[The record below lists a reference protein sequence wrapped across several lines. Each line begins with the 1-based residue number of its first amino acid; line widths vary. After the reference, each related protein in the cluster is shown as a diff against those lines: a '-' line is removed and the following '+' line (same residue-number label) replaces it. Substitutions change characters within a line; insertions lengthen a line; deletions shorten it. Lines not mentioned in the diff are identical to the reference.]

1 MNKFELLGEMTKAN
15 DEMEM
20 FLAALTEAEMADP
33 GPGGDWSAK
42 DTLAHIT
49 AWMKLAAGWLEKTIN
64 GEPVTRY
71 QPGYELTGDEAADEA
86 IMDRLNDHIFETYKD
101 MPAAA
106 IIAEYRQACEE
117 LTTVVAT
124 MIEEDL
130 LEPGRMAW
138 YPDQPVWLNIA
149 GNSFWHIRDHL
160 AAFQESTA
168 LTD

>member
-1 MNKFELLGEMTKAN
+1 MNKFELLGEMSKAN
-15 DEMEM
+15 EEMEA
-20 FLAALTEAEMADP
+20 FLATLTEAEMADP
-33 GPGGDWSAK
+33 GPGGDWSVK

-71 QPGYELTGDEAADEA
+71 QPGYEVTGDEAADEA
-86 IMDRLNDHIFETYKD
+86 IMNRLNDHIFETHKG

-106 IIAEYRQACEE
+106 IVAEYRQACEG
-117 LTTVVAT
+117 LTAVVAT

-130 LEPGRMAW
+130 LEPGRVEW

-160 AAFQESTA
+160 AAFQESPA
-168 LTD
+168 